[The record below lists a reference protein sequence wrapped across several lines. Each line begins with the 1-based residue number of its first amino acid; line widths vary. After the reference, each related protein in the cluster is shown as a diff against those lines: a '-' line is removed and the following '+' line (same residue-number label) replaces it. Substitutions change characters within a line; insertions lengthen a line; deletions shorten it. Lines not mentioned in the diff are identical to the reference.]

1 MNNLKDINRRVRS
14 LIDQYSENGEIILV
28 EDTFYA
34 DGDLKFNEVV
44 DQVQRK
50 ICVTSKKIIE
60 HIPLVMRA
68 PRITA
73 PADINTGNNI
83 GTEAANQELSI
94 PEKSAAYIKIPV
106 NSKTFSFVLDAETD
120 ANIKVEVY
128 SFPKNAANIS
138 DLDLYQ
144 FGVPYL
150 TALDLSGASKCE
162 NESFEFIS
170 EQSLSLASGYLPS
183 DINNSTEFAA
193 FVLKIIADDNYAAVV
208 SKFAAYEN
216 FFGEKAMIPEKG
228 YMTAKLPNDIIE
240 LLSIKKEKQSGG
252 IQADLSG
259 VILSKNNNILT
270 VPIEKSGVYTVT
282 YYRYP
287 KRIALDSPED
297 TEVELDDYA
306 VDALIFGVAAIIC
319 PIENVAIIARM
330 TSLFEEAMRNIYNT
344 DKSFNRIGNKV
355 YQPRKFKLND
365 LY

>member
-1 MNNLKDINRRVRS
+1 MNTLKDIKRRVRS

-50 ICVTSKKIIE
+50 ISVTSKKFLE
-60 HIPLVMRA
+60 RIPLVLRA

-73 PADINTGNNI
+73 PADIDAGNNI
-83 GTEAANQELSI
+83 GTETANPECLI
-94 PEKSAAYIKIPV
+94 PEKNSAYIKIPA
-106 NSKTFSFVLDAETD
+106 NSKTFSFVLNAETD

-128 SFPKNAANIS
+128 KLPQNAANIS

-144 FGVPYL
+144 FGVPSL
-150 TALDLSGASKCE
+150 AALNLSGASKSE
-162 NESFEFIS
+162 DESFEFIS
-170 EQSLSLASGYLPS
+170 EQSLSLTSGYLPNDVNS
-183 DINNSTEFAA
+183 STEFAA
-193 FVLKIIADDNYAAVV
+193 FILKITADDNYAAVV

-216 FFGEKAMIPEKG
+216 FFGGKAMIPEKG

-240 LLSIKKEKQSGG
+240 LLSIEKEKQGG
-252 IQADLSG
+252 RINPDLSG
-259 VILSKNNNILT
+259 FVFSKSNNIFT
-270 VPIEKSGVYTVT
+270 VPVEKSGIYTVT
-282 YYRYP
+282 YHRYP
-287 KRIALDSPED
+287 KRITLESPED

-306 VDALIFGVAAIIC
+306 VDALVFGVAAIIC